1 MATSLLEDFLSSG
14 MFDMILGMML
24 GMAASPLMMRGIRVL
39 RQKRK
44 INKLLNEIAAARK
57 DANAKEDIF

>member
-1 MATSLLEDFLSSG
+1 MEASLLEDFLSSG
-14 MFDMILGMML
+14 MFDMILGMMV
-24 GMAASPLMMRGIRVL
+24 GMAASPLMMRGIKIL

-57 DANAKEDIF
+57 NADAKEDIF